1 MPLRRHGL
9 SAAVVLMSVATGAI
23 LIAKERIF
31 VDQWSPTRSEL
42 YIADADGKNAR
53 KLVAGLEL
61 DYNASFSADGAWVV
75 FTSERHGS
83 SDIFRVRTNGMG
95 LERLTD
101 DPAFDD
107 QGALSPDGTS
117 LAFVSTRD
125 TGSTDIYLLDLKTR
139 RTRNLTNS
147 PGGDY
152 RPSWSPDGRRIAFS
166 SDRGTPLA
174 RSRGNWEQV
183 QAASVYVMGV
193 DGRDLRKL
201 PSGEG
206 QFAGSPKWSPD
217 GTRVVFYELPVA
229 DTFRAR
235 GLGAQ
240 ATIESRIVSVDVAT
254 GARAEHTSGP
264 GLKLSPQFLDS
275 KRIGYLAKS
284 GASAALAFSSGGTG
298 TSGDISNP
306 AWSSDGRQVVYHS
319 WIDRDHSGGP
329 QARRLAVWPTPGI
342 RPPFRER
349 FSGCVARWT
358 TDCRQRAN
366 GPGEPRRSDLA
377 GRLEYRWHEPAAHLP
392 RRRVSDVAAV
402 VPRRT
407 VDRVRDRLV
416 LREPR
421 DRSLLTS

>member
-1 MPLRRHGL
+1 MSLSRHGL

-42 YIADADGKNAR
+42 YIADADGRNAR

-166 SDRGTPLA
+166 SDRGTALA

-183 QAASVYVMGV
+183 QAASVYVMGATA
-193 DGRDLRKL
+193 GISASCRQARASS
-201 PSGEG
+201 P
-206 QFAGSPKWSPD
+206 GSPKWSPD
-217 GTRVVFYELPVA
+217 GTRVVFYELAAA

-240 ATIESRIVSVDVAT
+240 ATIESRIVVGRCRDRRSRR
-254 GARAEHTSGP
+254 ARAG
-264 GLKLSPQFLDS
+264 
-275 KRIGYLAKS
+275 S
-284 GASAALAFSSGGTG
+284 GAEA
-298 TSGDISNP
+298 
-306 AWSSDGRQVVYHS
+306 
-319 WIDRDHSGGP
+319 
-329 QARRLAVWPTPGI
+329 
-342 RPPFRER
+342 
-349 FSGCVARWT
+349 
-358 TDCRQRAN
+358 
-366 GPGEPRRSDLA
+366 
-377 GRLEYRWHEPAAHLP
+377 
-392 RRRVSDVAAV
+392 VAAV
-402 VPRRT
+402 PRFET
-407 VDRVRDRLV
+407 GRLPGQV
-416 LREPR
+416 GSERGVGLQLWRKRHER
-421 DRSLLTS
+421 